1 MAAILLKY
9 LLLLKIGKQRACKQ
23 IFLFLISNKHYHSVM
38 SATKNNP
45 SAAKTTPGGK
55 APATS
60 RSEKKTASS
69 GKLFLFDKKNY
80 YIMFAGLAL
89 ILLGFILMAGG
100 KSTDPHVFNK
110 EEIYSFRRITLAPIL
125 IIAGFVV
132 EAIAI
137 MRKPK
142 EPAITQ

>member
-1 MAAILLKY
+1 MAIVNSPKD
-9 LLLLKIGKQRACKQ
+9 
-23 IFLFLISNKHYHSVM
+23 
-38 SATKNNP
+38 
-45 SAAKTTPGGK
+45 
-55 APATS
+55 TS
-60 RSEKKTASS
+60 KGKKTSNS
-69 GKLFLFDKKNY
+69 LFLFDKTNY

-89 ILLGFILMAGG
+89 ILLGFVLMAGG

-132 EAIAI
+132 EVVAI

-142 EPAITQ
+142 TVAKD